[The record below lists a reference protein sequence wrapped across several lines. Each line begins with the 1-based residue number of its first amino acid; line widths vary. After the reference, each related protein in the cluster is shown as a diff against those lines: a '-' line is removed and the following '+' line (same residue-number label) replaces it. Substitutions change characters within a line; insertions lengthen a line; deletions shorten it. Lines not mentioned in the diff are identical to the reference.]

1 MSRLW
6 QSAGGPEAV
15 GPIAGTLLRMVE
27 SQEQVATARLV
38 RSLDRQAVLEDMLES
53 TKPPLPAGTARL
65 GYLLAAPFR
74 YPPLRHGSRFGNR
87 HEPGIFYGSLTVP
100 TLLAEVAYYRFLFWH
115 DMATPPARPLTTQH
129 TVFAARYATRQGVQ
143 LQAARFESH
152 RKTLRHRSDYRAT
165 QTLGTA
171 MREAGVEAFEYPSA
185 RDPHAGVNVG
195 LFSPAALADTRP
207 HRQEPW
213 IAETATDAVTF
224 VGGAPRSVHRFT
236 LGAFLVRSRL
246 PRAAA

>member
-6 QSAGGPEAV
+6 QSAGGPDAI
-15 GPIAGTLLRMVE
+15 GPISGTLVRMVE

-53 TKPPLPAGTARL
+53 TKPALPAGAASL

-74 YPPLRHGSRFGNR
+74 YPPLRHGSRFGTR

-115 DMATPPARPLTTQH
+115 DMANAPARPLTTQH
-129 TVFAARYATRQGVQ
+129 TVFAARYATRLGAR
-143 LQAARFESH
+143 LQAPRFEAH
-152 RKTLRHRSDYRAT
+152 GKTLRHRSDYRAT
-165 QTLGTA
+165 QALGAA
-171 MREAGVEAFEYPSA
+171 MRDAGVEAFEYPSA
-185 RDPHAGVNVG
+185 RDPEAGVNVG
-195 LFSPAALADTRP
+195 LFSPAALAETRP

-213 IAETATDAVTF
+213 IAETAADAVTF

-236 LGAFLVRSRL
+236 LDAFLIRSRL